1 MKKQSLSKQQVQ
13 IRFHKSKLAQ
23 YIKNTIGKNIL
34 FFVDSQETI
43 NYLYNK
49 FGSCIPKKQIHQMFI
64 HAVDKHIDKE
74 RLKTRKKDKNKR
86 KEFFFESK
94 NKQKFDYFKMKK
106 DIEKSL
112 GSCESCGY
120 KIIFSDDNEDES
132 FTLNEINQYR
142 SIVSNLFY
150 TDDCVRVD
158 DTDSIDAKSAR
169 TARNIRTARLSGGY
183 ADIYFLSSVN
193 NRVVYNV
200 TISTAYNSA
209 FSEWNSIVHAKRKIS
224 EAEAIEKDI
233 ESQFIES
240 IFSRF
245 PFRKNK
251 FKLNMYD
258 YYLEESK
265 KDINQDSLNGFIKF
279 EQDYCFGIGLQ
290 VELVNTKYL
299 TVEAI
304 EDFIR
309 KFWKIEAINGF
320 GDENN
325 IKYLVGTYKDINENA
340 DVIISEI
347 KNIVAKQEE
356 INNKK
361 HELYDEFAVHDWHH
375 FYTISRFII
384 QEIYKKAKT
393 KSEYHKLFN
402 ILNHFDFTRAAGHT
416 SWLFYTIM
424 DDKEIIEKQKITN
437 LELVSWL
444 KKLFSKFYKFYNFYN
459 FDVFVEET
467 ESWKQITHLAQQEK
481 DNQLQ
486 QQIISTLDELY
497 SRSSEIALMFLEYVL
512 WHNSNVDINEVR
524 TILSNVN
531 VGEINSNSV
540 VVKHVEKLKNN
551 AIRFFTQYD
560 TVLTKEEYDEKAKLL
575 DSEFITLNSCSY

>member
-1 MKKQSLSKQQVQ
+1 MKKQSLSKQQFLL
-13 IRFHKSKLAQ
+13 RFNKSKLAQ
-23 YIKNTIGKNIL
+23 YIKNTIDKNIL

-64 HAVDKHIDKE
+64 RIVDKHIDKE

-86 KEFFFESK
+86 KEFFFKSK
-94 NKQKFDYFKMKK
+94 NKQKFDYRKMKK
-106 DIEKSL
+106 DIDKYNDF
-112 GSCESCGY
+112 CESY
-120 KIIFSDDNEDES
+120 DAKIISADVDSESMSITQSDEMS
-132 FTLNEINQYR
+132 QYQ
-142 SIVSNLFY
+142 SIVSKLFY
-150 TDDCVRVD
+150 TDDCVRAD
-158 DTDSIDAKSAR
+158 G
-169 TARNIRTARLSGGY
+169 RLSGGY

-209 FSEWNSIVHAKRKIS
+209 FSEWSSIVYAKRKIS
-224 EAEAIEKDI
+224 KVEATGEHIEN
-233 ESQFIES
+233 QFIES

-251 FKLNMYD
+251 FKLNMFD

-265 KDINQDSLNGFIKF
+265 KDINQDNLGGFVKF

-290 VELVNTKYL
+290 VELANTKYL

-304 EDFIR
+304 EDFIK
-309 KFWKIEAINGF
+309 KFWEIEAINGF
-320 GDENN
+320 NDENN

-347 KNIVAKQEE
+347 KDIIAKQEE

-361 HELYDEFAVHDWHH
+361 RKLYDEFAVHDWHH

-384 QEIYKKAKT
+384 QNIYKEAKT
-393 KSEYHKLFN
+393 KSEYNKLFG
-402 ILNHFDFTRAAGHT
+402 ILNYFDFTRAAGNT
-416 SWLFYTIM
+416 SWLFYTIL
-424 DDKEIIEKQKITN
+424 DDKDIIENKKVSNI
-437 LELVSWL
+437 ELVNWL
-444 KKLFSKFYKFYNFYN
+444 KRLFSKFDKFYN
-459 FDVFVEET
+459 FDVFIRET
-467 ESWKQITHLAQQEK
+467 ESWKQIKHLAQQEK

-531 VGEINSNSV
+531 VDEINSNSV
-540 VVKHVEKLKNN
+540 VVKYVEQLKNN
-551 AIRFFTQYD
+551 AIRFFTQYE
-560 TVLTKEEYDEKAKLL
+560 TVLTPEEYDEKLKLL
-575 DSEFITLNSCSY
+575 DNEFMKLSL

>member
-1 MKKQSLSKQQVQ
+1 MKRQSLPKQQLRL
-13 IRFHKSKLAQ
+13 RFHKSKLAQ

-43 NYLYNK
+43 DYLYNK
-49 FGSCIPKKQIHQMFI
+49 FGSCIPKKQIHQMFVYV
-64 HAVDKHIDKE
+64 VDKHIDKE

-94 NKQKFDYFKMKK
+94 NKQKFDYLKMKK
-106 DIEKSL
+106 DINKSFC
-112 GSCESCGY
+112 SYESCDS
-120 KIIFSDDNEDES
+120 KSIFSYDNEDES
-132 FTLNEINQYR
+132 FASNKMNQYQP
-142 SIVSNLFY
+142 IVSNLFY

-158 DTDSIDAKSAR
+158 G
-169 TARNIRTARLSGGY
+169 RLSGGY
-183 ADIYFLSSVN
+183 VDIYFLSSVN

-209 FSEWNSIVHAKRKIS
+209 FSEWSSIVHTKRKIS
-224 EAEAIEKDI
+224 EVEATGEYIEN
-233 ESQFIES
+233 QFIES

-251 FKLNMYD
+251 FKLNMYN

-265 KDINQDSLNGFIKF
+265 KDINKDSLNGFIKF

-290 VELVNTKYL
+290 VELANTKYL

-309 KFWKIEAINGF
+309 KFWEIEAINGF

-347 KNIVAKQEE
+347 KNIVVKQEE

-444 KKLFSKFYKFYNFYN
+444 KKLFSKFYNFYN

-481 DNQLQ
+481 DNQSQ

-512 WHNSNVDINEVR
+512 WHNSNVDIDEIR
-524 TILSNVN
+524 TILSSVDI
-531 VGEINSNSV
+531 GEINSNDV

-551 AIRFFTQYD
+551 AVRFFTQYD
-560 TVLTKEEYDEKAKLL
+560 TVLTKEEYDEKLKLL
-575 DSEFITLNSCSY
+575 DIEFMKLNS

>member
-1 MKKQSLSKQQVQ
+1 M
-13 IRFHKSKLAQ
+13 
-23 YIKNTIGKNIL
+23 

-43 NYLYNK
+43 DYLYK
-49 FGSCIPKKQIHQMFI
+49 QFDSCIPKKQIHQMFI
-64 HAVDKHIDKE
+64 RIVDRHIDKE
-74 RLKTRKKDKNKR
+74 RLKTRKKDKKKR
-86 KEFFFESK
+86 KEFFFKSK

-112 GSCESCGY
+112 LPSGPCEPNGS
-120 KIIFSDDNEDES
+120 KIIFADDNNKDEAFAS
-132 FTLNEINQYR
+132 NEMDQYQP
-142 SIVSNLFY
+142 IVSNLFY

-158 DTDSIDAKSAR
+158 GTDSIDAKSAR

-200 TISTAYNSA
+200 TISTAYNSV

-224 EAEAIEKDI
+224 EAEAAEKDI

-265 KDINQDSLNGFIKF
+265 KDINQDSLNGYIKF
-279 EQDYCFGIGLQ
+279 EQDYYFGIGLQ
-290 VELVNTKYL
+290 VELANTKYL
-299 TVEAI
+299 TVKAI

-320 GDENN
+320 DDENN
-325 IKYLVGTYKDINENA
+325 IKYLVGTYNHINENA

-347 KNIVAKQEE
+347 KDIIAKQEE

-361 HELYDEFAVHDWHH
+361 RELYNEFAVHDWHH

-384 QEIYKKAKT
+384 QDIYKKAET

-424 DDKEIIEKQKITN
+424 DDKDIVEKQKITN
-437 LELVSWL
+437 IELVNWL
-444 KKLFSKFYKFYNFYN
+444 KQLFSKFYKFYNF
-459 FDVFVEET
+459 DVFVKET
-467 ESWKQITHLAQQEK
+467 ESWKQIKHFAQQEK

-531 VGEINSNSV
+531 VDEINSNSV
-540 VVKHVEKLKNN
+540 VVEHVEKFKNN
-551 AIRFFTQYD
+551 AIRFFTQYE
-560 TVLTKEEYDEKAKLL
+560 TVLTKEEYDEQVKLL
-575 DSEFITLNSCSY
+575 DSEFIKLNSFSY

>member
-1 MKKQSLSKQQVQ
+1 MKKQSLSKQHFLL
-13 IRFHKSKLAQ
+13 RFNKSKLVQ

-43 NYLYNK
+43 DYLYK
-49 FGSCIPKKQIHQMFI
+49 QFDSCIPKKQIHQMFI
-64 HAVDKHIDKE
+64 RIVDKHIDKE

-86 KEFFFESK
+86 KEFFFKSK

-112 GSCESCGY
+112 LPSGPCEPNGS
-120 KIIFSDDNEDES
+120 KIIFADDNNKDEAFAS
-132 FTLNEINQYR
+132 NEMDQYQP
-142 SIVSNLFY
+142 IVSNLFY

-158 DTDSIDAKSAR
+158 GTDSIDAKSAR
-169 TARNIRTARLSGGY
+169 TARNIRTARLSGVY

-209 FSEWNSIVHAKRKIS
+209 FSEWSSIVHAKRKIS
-224 EAEAIEKDI
+224 EATEKDI

-240 IFSRF
+240 IFNRF

-251 FKLNMYD
+251 FKLNMFD

-265 KDINQDSLNGFIKF
+265 KDINQDNLGGFVKF

-290 VELVNTKYL
+290 VELANTKYL

-304 EDFIR
+304 EDFIK
-309 KFWKIEAINGF
+309 KFWEIEAINGF
-320 GDENN
+320 DDENN

-347 KNIVAKQEE
+347 KNIVVKQEE

-481 DNQLQ
+481 DNQSQ

-512 WHNSNVDINEVR
+512 WHNSNVDIDEVR
-524 TILSNVN
+524 TILSSVDI
-531 VGEINSNSV
+531 GEINSNDV

-551 AIRFFTQYD
+551 AVRFFTQYD
-560 TVLTKEEYDEKAKLL
+560 TVLTKEEYDEKLKLL
-575 DSEFITLNSCSY
+575 DIEFMKLNS

>member
-1 MKKQSLSKQQVQ
+1 M
-13 IRFHKSKLAQ
+13 
-23 YIKNTIGKNIL
+23 

-43 NYLYNK
+43 DYLYK
-49 FGSCIPKKQIHQMFI
+49 QFDSCIPKKQIHQMFI
-64 HAVDKHIDKE
+64 RIVDKHIDKE

-86 KEFFFESK
+86 KEFFFKSK

-112 GSCESCGY
+112 LPSGPCEPNGS
-120 KIIFSDDNEDES
+120 KIIFADDNNKDEAFAS
-132 FTLNEINQYR
+132 NEMDQYQP
-142 SIVSNLFY
+142 IVSDLFY

-158 DTDSIDAKSAR
+158 GTDSIDAKSAR

-209 FSEWNSIVHAKRKIS
+209 FSEWSSIVHAKRKIS
-224 EAEAIEKDI
+224 EATEKDI

-240 IFSRF
+240 IFNRF

-251 FKLNMYD
+251 FKLNMFD

-265 KDINQDSLNGFIKF
+265 KDINQDNLGGFVKF
-279 EQDYCFGIGLQ
+279 EQDYCFDIGLQ
-290 VELVNTKYL
+290 VELANTKYL

-304 EDFIR
+304 ENFIK
-309 KFWKIEAINGF
+309 KFWEIEAINGF
-320 GDENN
+320 DDENN
-325 IKYLVGTYKDINENA
+325 IKYLVGTYKDINKNA

-347 KNIVAKQEE
+347 KDIIAKQEE

-361 HELYDEFAVHDWHH
+361 RKLYDEFAVHDWHH

-384 QEIYKKAKT
+384 QNIYKEAKT
-393 KSEYHKLFN
+393 KSEYNKLFG
-402 ILNHFDFTRAAGHT
+402 ILNYFDFTRASGNT
-416 SWLFYTIM
+416 SWLFYTIL
-424 DDKEIIEKQKITN
+424 DDKDIIENKKVSNI
-437 LELVSWL
+437 ELVNWL
-444 KKLFSKFYKFYNFYN
+444 KQLFSKFYKFYNFYN

-481 DNQLQ
+481 DNQSQ

-512 WHNSNVDINEVR
+512 WHNSNVDIDEVR
-524 TILSNVN
+524 TILSSVDI
-531 VGEINSNSV
+531 GEINSNDV

-551 AIRFFTQYD
+551 AVRFFTQYD
-560 TVLTKEEYDEKAKLL
+560 TVLTKEEYDEKLKLL
-575 DSEFITLNSCSY
+575 DIEFMKLNS

>member
-1 MKKQSLSKQQVQ
+1 MKRQSLPKQQLRL
-13 IRFHKSKLAQ
+13 RFHKSKLAQ

-43 NYLYNK
+43 DYLYNK
-49 FGSCIPKKQIHQMFI
+49 FGSCIPKKQIHQMFV
-64 HAVDKHIDKE
+64 HVVDKYIDKE

-94 NKQKFDYFKMKK
+94 NKQKFDYLKMKK
-106 DIEKSL
+106 DIDKYNDF
-112 GSCESCGY
+112 CESY
-120 KIIFSDDNEDES
+120 DAKIISADVNSESVSITQSDEMS
-132 FTLNEINQYR
+132 QYQP
-142 SIVSNLFY
+142 IVSKLFY
-150 TDDCVRVD
+150 TDDCVRAD
-158 DTDSIDAKSAR
+158 G
-169 TARNIRTARLSGGY
+169 RLSGGY

-209 FSEWNSIVHAKRKIS
+209 FSEWSSIVHAKRKIS
-224 EAEAIEKDI
+224 EATEKDI

-240 IFSRF
+240 IFNRF

-251 FKLNMYD
+251 FKLNMFD

-265 KDINQDSLNGFIKF
+265 KDINQDNLGGFVKF

-290 VELVNTKYL
+290 VELANTKYL

-304 EDFIR
+304 EDFIK
-309 KFWKIEAINGF
+309 KFWEIEAINGF
-320 GDENN
+320 DDENN

-347 KNIVAKQEE
+347 KNIVVKQEE

-481 DNQLQ
+481 DNQSQ

-512 WHNSNVDINEVR
+512 WHNSNVDIDEVR
-524 TILSNVN
+524 TILSSVDI
-531 VGEINSNSV
+531 GEINSNNV

-551 AIRFFTQYD
+551 AVRFFTQYD
-560 TVLTKEEYDEKAKLL
+560 TVLTKEEYDEKLKLL
-575 DSEFITLNSCSY
+575 DIEFMKLNS

>member
-1 MKKQSLSKQQVQ
+1 MKKQSLSKQHFLL
-13 IRFHKSKLAQ
+13 RFHKSKLAQ

-34 FFVDSQETI
+34 FFVDNQETI
-43 NYLYNK
+43 DYLYK
-49 FGSCIPKKQIHQMFI
+49 QFSSCIPKKQIHQMFI
-64 HAVDKHIDKE
+64 RIVDKHIDKE

-86 KEFFFESK
+86 KESFFKSR

-112 GSCESCGY
+112 VSYDFYEPCCS
-120 KIIFSDDNEDES
+120 KIIFADDNKDEAFDS
-132 FTLNEINQYR
+132 NEMNQYQP
-142 SIVSNLFY
+142 IVSNLFY

-158 DTDSIDAKSAR
+158 GTDSIDAKSAR
-169 TARNIRTARLSGGY
+169 TVRLSGGY

-209 FSEWNSIVHAKRKIS
+209 FSEWSSIVYAKRKIS
-224 EAEAIEKDI
+224 EATEKDI

-240 IFSRF
+240 IFNRF

-251 FKLNMYD
+251 FKLNMFD

-265 KDINQDSLNGFIKF
+265 KDINQDNLGGFVKF

-290 VELVNTKYL
+290 VELANTKYL

-304 EDFIR
+304 EDFIK
-309 KFWKIEAINGF
+309 KFWEIEAINGF
-320 GDENN
+320 DDENN

-347 KNIVAKQEE
+347 KNIVVKQEE

-424 DDKEIIEKQKITN
+424 DDKEIIEKQKVTN

-481 DNQLQ
+481 DNQSQ

-512 WHNSNVDINEVR
+512 WHNSNVDIDEVR
-524 TILSNVN
+524 TILSSVDI
-531 VGEINSNSV
+531 GEINSNDV

-551 AIRFFTQYD
+551 AVRFFTQYD
-560 TVLTKEEYDEKAKLL
+560 TVLTKEEYDEKLKLL
-575 DSEFITLNSCSY
+575 DIEFMKLNS

>member
-1 MKKQSLSKQQVQ
+1 MKKQSLSKQQLLL
-13 IRFHKSKLAQ
+13 RFHKSKLAQ

-43 NYLYNK
+43 DYLYK
-49 FGSCIPKKQIHQMFI
+49 QFGSCIPKKQIHQMFI
-64 HAVDKHIDKE
+64 RIVDKHIDKE

-86 KEFFFESK
+86 KEFFFKSK

-106 DIEKSL
+106 DIEKYLVPS
-112 GSCESCGY
+112 GSCEPNGS
-120 KIIFSDDNEDES
+120 KIIFADDNKDEAFDS
-132 FTLNEINQYR
+132 NEMYQYQP
-142 SIVSNLFY
+142 IVSNLFY

-158 DTDSIDAKSAR
+158 GTDSIDAKSAR
-169 TARNIRTARLSGGY
+169 NTRLSGGY
-183 ADIYFLSSVN
+183 VDIYFLSSVN

-224 EAEAIEKDI
+224 EVETTTKKDI

-265 KDINQDSLNGFIKF
+265 KDINKDNLNGFVKF
-279 EQDYCFGIGLQ
+279 EQDYYFGIGLQ
-290 VELVNTKYL
+290 VELANTKYL
-299 TVEAI
+299 TVDVI

-309 KFWKIEAINGF
+309 KFWEIESINGF
-320 GDENN
+320 DDENN
-325 IKYLVGTYKDINENA
+325 IKYLVGTYKDIDKNS

-347 KNIVAKQEE
+347 KDIIAKQEA

-361 HELYDEFAVHDWHH
+361 RKLYDEFAVHDWHH

-384 QEIYKKAKT
+384 QNIYKEAKT
-393 KSEYHKLFN
+393 KSEYNKLFG
-402 ILNHFDFTRAAGHT
+402 ILNYFDFTRAAGNT
-416 SWLFYTIM
+416 SWLFYTIL
-424 DDKEIIEKQKITN
+424 DDKDIIENKKVSNI
-437 LELVSWL
+437 ELVNWL
-444 KKLFSKFYKFYNFYN
+444 KQLFSKFYKFYNF
-459 FDVFVEET
+459 DVFIRET
-467 ESWKQITHLAQQEK
+467 ESWKQIKHLAQQEK
-481 DNQLQ
+481 DNQLK
-486 QQIISTLDELY
+486 QQIVLTLEELY
-497 SRSSEIALMFLEYVL
+497 SKSSEIALMFLEYVL
-512 WHNSNVDINEVR
+512 WHNSNVDIDEVR
-524 TILSNVN
+524 TILSNVD
-531 VGEINSNSV
+531 VDEINSNSV

-551 AIRFFTQYD
+551 AVRFFTQYD
-560 TVLTKEEYDEKAKLL
+560 TVLTKEEYDEKLKLL
-575 DSEFITLNSCSY
+575 YIEFMKLNS

>member
-1 MKKQSLSKQQVQ
+1 M
-13 IRFHKSKLAQ
+13 
-23 YIKNTIGKNIL
+23 

-43 NYLYNK
+43 DYLYK
-49 FGSCIPKKQIHQMFI
+49 QFDSCIPKKQIHQMFI
-64 HAVDKHIDKE
+64 RIVDKHIDKE

-86 KEFFFESK
+86 KEFFFKSK
-94 NKQKFDYFKMKK
+94 NKQKFDYFEMKK

-112 GSCESCGY
+112 LPSGPCEPNGS
-120 KIIFSDDNEDES
+120 KIIFADDNNKDEAFAS
-132 FTLNEINQYR
+132 NEMDQYQP
-142 SIVSNLFY
+142 IVSNLFY

-158 DTDSIDAKSAR
+158 GTDSIDAKSAR

-200 TISTAYNSA
+200 
-209 FSEWNSIVHAKRKIS
+209 
-224 EAEAIEKDI
+224 
-233 ESQFIES
+233 S
-240 IFSRF
+240 IFNRF

-251 FKLNMYD
+251 FKLNMFD

-265 KDINQDSLNGFIKF
+265 KDINQDNLGGFVKF

-290 VELVNTKYL
+290 VELANTKYL

-304 EDFIR
+304 EDFIK
-309 KFWKIEAINGF
+309 KFWEIEAINGF
-320 GDENN
+320 DDENN

-347 KNIVAKQEE
+347 KNIVVKQEE

-444 KKLFSKFYKFYNFYN
+444 KKLFSKFYNFYN

-481 DNQLQ
+481 DNQSQ

-512 WHNSNVDINEVR
+512 WHNSNVDIDEVR
-524 TILSNVN
+524 TILSSVDI
-531 VGEINSNSV
+531 GEINSNDV

-551 AIRFFTQYD
+551 AVRFFTQYD
-560 TVLTKEEYDEKAKLL
+560 TVLTKEEYDEKLKLL
-575 DSEFITLNSCSY
+575 DIEFMKLNS

>member
-1 MKKQSLSKQQVQ
+1 MKKQSLSKQQLLL
-13 IRFHKSKLAQ
+13 RFHKSKLAQ

-43 NYLYNK
+43 DYLYK
-49 FGSCIPKKQIHQMFI
+49 QFGSCIPKKQIHQMFI
-64 HAVDKHIDKE
+64 RIVDKHIDKE

-86 KEFFFESK
+86 KEFFFKSK

-106 DIEKSL
+106 DIEKYLVPS
-112 GSCESCGY
+112 GSCEPNGS
-120 KIIFSDDNEDES
+120 KIIFADDNKDEAFDS
-132 FTLNEINQYR
+132 NEMYQYQP
-142 SIVSNLFY
+142 IVSNLFY

-158 DTDSIDAKSAR
+158 GTDSIDAKSAR
-169 TARNIRTARLSGGY
+169 NTRLSGDY

-200 TISTAYNSA
+200 TISTVYNSA
-209 FSEWNSIVHAKRKIS
+209 FSEWNSIVHAKRKINEV
-224 EAEAIEKDI
+224 EATTEKDI

-265 KDINQDSLNGFIKF
+265 KDINQDNLNGFVKF
-279 EQDYCFGIGLQ
+279 EQDYYFGIGLQ
-290 VELVNTKYL
+290 VELANTKYL
-299 TVEAI
+299 TVDVI
-304 EDFIR
+304 ENFIQ
-309 KFWKIEAINGF
+309 KFWEIEAINGF
-320 GDENN
+320 DDENN
-325 IKYLVGTYKDINENA
+325 IKYLVGTYKDIDENS

-347 KNIVAKQEE
+347 KDIIAKQEA

-361 HELYDEFAVHDWHH
+361 RKLYDEFAVHDWHH

-384 QEIYKKAKT
+384 QNIYKKAKT
-393 KSEYHKLFN
+393 KSEYNKLFG

-424 DDKEIIEKQKITN
+424 DDKEIIKKQKVSN
-437 LELVSWL
+437 VELVNWL
-444 KKLFSKFYKFYNFYN
+444 KQLFSKFYKFYNF
-459 FDVFVEET
+459 DVFVKET
-467 ESWKQITHLAQQEK
+467 ESWKQIKHLAQQEK
-481 DNQLQ
+481 DNQLKE
-486 QQIISTLDELY
+486 QIVSTLDELY

-512 WHNSNVDINEVR
+512 WYNSNVDIDEVR
-524 TILSNVN
+524 TILSNVD
-531 VGEINSNSV
+531 VDEINSNNV
-540 VVKHVEKLKNN
+540 VIEHVEKLKNN

-560 TVLTKEEYDEKAKLL
+560 TVLTKEEYDEKLKLL
-575 DSEFITLNSCSY
+575 DSEFMKLNS

>member
-1 MKKQSLSKQQVQ
+1 M
-13 IRFHKSKLAQ
+13 
-23 YIKNTIGKNIL
+23 

-43 NYLYNK
+43 DYLYK
-49 FGSCIPKKQIHQMFI
+49 QFDSCIPKKQIHQMFI
-64 HAVDKHIDKE
+64 RIVDRHIDKE
-74 RLKTRKKDKNKR
+74 RLKTRKKDKKKR
-86 KEFFFESK
+86 KEFFFKSK

-112 GSCESCGY
+112 LPSGPCEPNGS
-120 KIIFSDDNEDES
+120 KIIFADDNNKDEAFAS
-132 FTLNEINQYR
+132 NEMDQYQP
-142 SIVSNLFY
+142 IVSNLFY

-158 DTDSIDAKSAR
+158 GTDSIDAKSAR

-200 TISTAYNSA
+200 TISTAYNSV

-224 EAEAIEKDI
+224 EAEAAEKDI

-265 KDINQDSLNGFIKF
+265 KDINQDSLNGYIKF
-279 EQDYCFGIGLQ
+279 EQDYYFGIGLQ
-290 VELVNTKYL
+290 VELANTKYL
-299 TVEAI
+299 TVKAI

-320 GDENN
+320 DDENN
-325 IKYLVGTYKDINENA
+325 IKYLVGTYNHINENA

-347 KNIVAKQEE
+347 KDIIAKQEE

-361 HELYDEFAVHDWHH
+361 RELYNECAVHDWHH

-384 QEIYKKAKT
+384 QDIYKKAET

-424 DDKEIIEKQKITN
+424 DDKDIVEKQKITN
-437 LELVSWL
+437 IELVNWL
-444 KKLFSKFYKFYNFYN
+444 KQLFSKFYKFYNF
-459 FDVFVEET
+459 DVFVKET
-467 ESWKQITHLAQQEK
+467 ESWKQIKHFAQQEK

-531 VGEINSNSV
+531 VDEINSNSV
-540 VVKHVEKLKNN
+540 VVEHVEKFKNN
-551 AIRFFTQYD
+551 AIRFFTQYE
-560 TVLTKEEYDEKAKLL
+560 TVLTKEEYDEQVKLL
-575 DSEFITLNSCSY
+575 DSEFIKLNSFSY

>member
-1 MKKQSLSKQQVQ
+1 MKKQSLSKQQFLL
-13 IRFHKSKLAQ
+13 RFNKSKLAQ
-23 YIKNTIGKNIL
+23 YIKNTIDKNIL

-64 HAVDKHIDKE
+64 RIVDKHIDKE

-86 KEFFFESK
+86 KEFFFKSK
-94 NKQKFDYFKMKK
+94 NKQKFDYRKMKK
-106 DIEKSL
+106 DIDKYNDF
-112 GSCESCGY
+112 CESY
-120 KIIFSDDNEDES
+120 DAKIISADVDSESMSITQSDEMS
-132 FTLNEINQYR
+132 QYQ
-142 SIVSNLFY
+142 SIVSKLFY
-150 TDDCVRVD
+150 TDDCVRAD
-158 DTDSIDAKSAR
+158 G
-169 TARNIRTARLSGGY
+169 RLSGGY

-209 FSEWNSIVHAKRKIS
+209 FSEWSSIVYAKRKIS
-224 EAEAIEKDI
+224 KVEATGEHIEN
-233 ESQFIES
+233 QFIES

-251 FKLNMYD
+251 FKLNMFD

-265 KDINQDSLNGFIKF
+265 KDINQDNLGGFVKF

-290 VELVNTKYL
+290 VELANTKYL

-304 EDFIR
+304 EDFIK
-309 KFWKIEAINGF
+309 KFWEIEAINGF
-320 GDENN
+320 NDENN

-347 KNIVAKQEE
+347 KDIIAKQEE

-361 HELYDEFAVHDWHH
+361 RKLYDEFAVHDWHH

-384 QEIYKKAKT
+384 QNIYKEAKT
-393 KSEYHKLFN
+393 KSEYNKLFG
-402 ILNHFDFTRAAGHT
+402 ILNYFDFTRAAGNT
-416 SWLFYTIM
+416 SWLFYTIL
-424 DDKEIIEKQKITN
+424 DDKDIIENKKVSNI
-437 LELVSWL
+437 ELVNWL
-444 KKLFSKFYKFYNFYN
+444 KRLFSKFYKFYNF
-459 FDVFVEET
+459 DVFIRET
-467 ESWKQITHLAQQEK
+467 ESWKQIKHLAQQEK

-531 VGEINSNSV
+531 VDEINSNSV
-540 VVKHVEKLKNN
+540 VVKYVEQLKNN
-551 AIRFFTQYD
+551 AIRFFTQYE
-560 TVLTKEEYDEKAKLL
+560 TVLTPEEYDEKLKLL
-575 DSEFITLNSCSY
+575 DNEFMKLSL

>member
-1 MKKQSLSKQQVQ
+1 MKRQSLPKQQLRL
-13 IRFHKSKLAQ
+13 RFHKSKLAQ

-43 NYLYNK
+43 DYLYNK
-49 FGSCIPKKQIHQMFI
+49 FGSCIPKKQIHKMFI
-64 HAVDKHIDKE
+64 HVVDKHIDKE

-94 NKQKFDYFKMKK
+94 NKQKFDYLKMKK
-106 DIEKSL
+106 DINKSFC
-112 GSCESCGY
+112 SYESCDS
-120 KIIFSDDNEDES
+120 KSIFSYDNEDEYFAS
-132 FTLNEINQYR
+132 NKMNQYQP
-142 SIVSNLFY
+142 IVSNLFY

-158 DTDSIDAKSAR
+158 GTDSIDAKSAR

-209 FSEWNSIVHAKRKIS
+209 FSEWSSIVHAKRKIS
-224 EAEAIEKDI
+224 EATEKDI

-240 IFSRF
+240 IFNRF

-251 FKLNMYD
+251 FKLNMFD

-265 KDINQDSLNGFIKF
+265 KDINQDNLGGFVKF

-290 VELVNTKYL
+290 VELANTKYL

-304 EDFIR
+304 EDFIK
-309 KFWKIEAINGF
+309 KFWEIEAINGF
-320 GDENN
+320 DDENN

-347 KNIVAKQEE
+347 KNIVVKQEE

-402 ILNHFDFTRAAGHT
+402 ILNHFDFTCAAGHT

-424 DDKEIIEKQKITN
+424 DDKEIIEKQKVTN

-444 KKLFSKFYKFYNFYN
+444 KKLFSKFYNFYN

-481 DNQLQ
+481 DNQSQ

-512 WHNSNVDINEVR
+512 WHNSNVDIDEVR
-524 TILSNVN
+524 TILSSVDI
-531 VGEINSNSV
+531 GEINSNDV

-551 AIRFFTQYD
+551 AIRFFTQYE
-560 TVLTKEEYDEKAKLL
+560 TVLTKEEYDEKLKLL
-575 DSEFITLNSCSY
+575 DIEFMKLNS

>member
-1 MKKQSLSKQQVQ
+1 MKKQSLSKKLFLL
-13 IRFHKSKLAQ
+13 RFNKSKLVQ

-43 NYLYNK
+43 DYLYK
-49 FGSCIPKKQIHQMFI
+49 QFGSCIPKKQIHQMFI
-64 HAVDKHIDKE
+64 RIVDKHIDKE

-86 KEFFFESK
+86 KEFFFKSK
-94 NKQKFDYFKMKK
+94 NKQKFDYRKMKK
-106 DIEKSL
+106 DIDKYNDF
-112 GSCESCGY
+112 CESY
-120 KIIFSDDNEDES
+120 DAKIISADVDSESMSITQSDEMS
-132 FTLNEINQYR
+132 QYQ
-142 SIVSNLFY
+142 SIVSKLFY
-150 TDDCVRVD
+150 TDDCVRAD
-158 DTDSIDAKSAR
+158 G
-169 TARNIRTARLSGGY
+169 RLSGGY

-209 FSEWNSIVHAKRKIS
+209 FSEWSSIVYAKRKIS
-224 EAEAIEKDI
+224 KVEATGEHIEN
-233 ESQFIES
+233 QFIES

-251 FKLNMYD
+251 FKLNMFD

-265 KDINQDSLNGFIKF
+265 KDINQDHLGGFVKF

-290 VELVNTKYL
+290 VELANTKYL

-304 EDFIR
+304 EDFIK
-309 KFWKIEAINGF
+309 KFWEIEAINGF
-320 GDENN
+320 NDENN

-340 DVIISEI
+340 DVIISAI
-347 KNIVAKQEE
+347 KNIVVKQEE

-424 DDKEIIEKQKITN
+424 DDKEIIEKQKVTN

-444 KKLFSKFYKFYNFYN
+444 KKLFSKFYNFYN

-481 DNQLQ
+481 DNQSQ

-512 WHNSNVDINEVR
+512 WHNSNVDIDEVR
-524 TILSNVN
+524 TILSSVDI
-531 VGEINSNSV
+531 GEINSNDV

-551 AIRFFTQYD
+551 AVRFFTQYD
-560 TVLTKEEYDEKAKLL
+560 TVLTKEEYDEKLKLL
-575 DSEFITLNSCSY
+575 DIESMKLNS

>member
-1 MKKQSLSKQQVQ
+1 MKKQSLSKQQFLL
-13 IRFHKSKLAQ
+13 RFNKSKLAQ
-23 YIKNTIGKNIL
+23 YIKNTIDKNIL

-64 HAVDKHIDKE
+64 RIVDKHIDKE

-86 KEFFFESK
+86 KEFFFKSK
-94 NKQKFDYFKMKK
+94 NKQKFDYRKMKK
-106 DIEKSL
+106 DIDKYNDF
-112 GSCESCGY
+112 CESY
-120 KIIFSDDNEDES
+120 DAKIISADVDSESMSITQSDEMS
-132 FTLNEINQYR
+132 QYQ
-142 SIVSNLFY
+142 SIVSKLFY
-150 TDDCVRVD
+150 TDDCVRAD
-158 DTDSIDAKSAR
+158 G
-169 TARNIRTARLSGGY
+169 RLSGGY

-209 FSEWNSIVHAKRKIS
+209 FSEWSSIVYAKRKIS
-224 EAEAIEKDI
+224 KVEATGEHIEN
-233 ESQFIES
+233 QFIES

-251 FKLNMYD
+251 FKLNMFD

-265 KDINQDSLNGFIKF
+265 KDINQDNLGGFVKF

-290 VELVNTKYL
+290 VELANTKYL

-304 EDFIR
+304 EDFIK
-309 KFWKIEAINGF
+309 KFWEIEAINGF
-320 GDENN
+320 NDENN

-347 KNIVAKQEE
+347 KDIIAKQEE

-361 HELYDEFAVHDWHH
+361 RKLYDEFAVHDWHH

-384 QEIYKKAKT
+384 QNIYKEAKT
-393 KSEYHKLFN
+393 KSEYNKLFG
-402 ILNHFDFTRAAGHT
+402 ILNYFDFTRAAGNT
-416 SWLFYTIM
+416 SWLFYTIL
-424 DDKEIIEKQKITN
+424 DDKDIIENKKVSNI
-437 LELVSWL
+437 ELVNWL
-444 KKLFSKFYKFYNFYN
+444 KRLFSKFYKFYNF
-459 FDVFVEET
+459 DVFIRET
-467 ESWKQITHLAQQEK
+467 ESWKQIKHLAQQEK

-531 VGEINSNSV
+531 VDYINSNSV
-540 VVKHVEKLKNN
+540 VVKYVEQLKNN
-551 AIRFFTQYD
+551 AIRFFTQYE
-560 TVLTKEEYDEKAKLL
+560 TVLTPEEYDEKLKLL
-575 DSEFITLNSCSY
+575 DNEFMKLSL

>member
-1 MKKQSLSKQQVQ
+1 MKRQLLSKQRTLL
-13 IRFHKSKLAQ
+13 RFHKLKLAQ

-43 NYLYNK
+43 DYLYNK
-49 FGSCIPKKQIHQMFI
+49 FGSCIPKKQIHKMFV
-64 HAVDKHIDKE
+64 HVVDKHIDKE

-86 KEFFFESK
+86 KEFFFKSK
-94 NKQKFDYFKMKK
+94 NQQKFDYIKMKK
-106 DIEKSL
+106 DIDKTN
-112 GSCESCGY
+112 GSCEPYVFFNSCNSHDY
-120 KIIFSDDNEDES
+120 KRISADVSVDGEGEAIVQSDNMS
-132 FTLNEINQYR
+132 QYQP
-142 SIVSNLFY
+142 IVSKLFY
-150 TDDCVRVD
+150 TDDCVRA
-158 DTDSIDAKSAR
+158 DS
-169 TARNIRTARLSGGY
+169 RLSGGY

-209 FSEWNSIVHAKRKIS
+209 FSAWNSIVHAKRKIS
-224 EAEAIEKDI
+224 EAEVTEKDI

-290 VELVNTKYL
+290 VELANTKYL

-309 KFWKIEAINGF
+309 KFWEIEAINGF

-340 DVIISEI
+340 DVIIFEI

-361 HELYDEFAVHDWHH
+361 RELYDEFAVHDWHY

-384 QEIYKKAKT
+384 QDIYKKAET

-416 SWLFYTIM
+416 SWLFYTII
-424 DDKEIIEKQKITN
+424 DDKDIVEKQKVSNI
-437 LELVSWL
+437 ELVNWL
-444 KKLFSKFYKFYNFYN
+444 KQLFSKFYKFYNFD
-459 FDVFVEET
+459 DVITET

-481 DNQLQ
+481 DNQSQ

-512 WHNSNVDINEVR
+512 WHNSNVDIDEVR
-524 TILSNVN
+524 TILSSVDI
-531 VGEINSNSV
+531 GEINSNDV

-551 AIRFFTQYD
+551 AVRFFTQYD
-560 TVLTKEEYDEKAKLL
+560 TVLTKEEYDEKLKLL
-575 DSEFITLNSCSY
+575 DIEFMKLNS